1 VGLQQNGYNNHGLC
15 GKKVA
20 EVEMLQIQ
28 KEYIVDEAG
37 NPNKVIISLADFRLI
52 EEMLGIDLDEN
63 TLEELRQ
70 ARYDRESGVVDAYL
84 DLDAIA

>member
-1 VGLQQNGYNNHGLC
+1 
-15 GKKVA
+15 
-20 EVEMLQIQ
+20 MLQIQ

-52 EEMLGIDLDEN
+52 EEMLGIGLGKI
-63 TLEELRQ
+63 TLEELRR

-84 DLDAIA
+84 DLDTIA